1 MFFELDND
9 TLLDRC
15 GELLAQE
22 QFDYEGYTST
32 RNYLIDMKTRSR
44 SREEKTGVGDYRS
57 RVEEL

>member
-1 MFFELDND
+1 LYND
-9 TLLDRC
+9 SPLGGC

-44 SREEKTGVGDYRS
+44 AAERRPASGIEDQG
-57 RVEEL
+57 